1 MEVILSGHAVFEAK
15 RRDIDEGLIRSMVI
29 KPQQK
34 LSSKRGRVIVQG
46 IYQDQIEDKETL
58 LRIIGKETIDK
69 FEVITVYKTSK
80 IKKYWIEG
88 E

>member
-1 MEVILSGHAVFEAK
+1 MEVILSEHAVFEAK

-34 LSSKRGRVIVQG
+34 ISSKRGRIIVQG
-46 IYQDQIEDKETL
+46 RYQDQIEDKEML

>member
-34 LSSKRGRVIVQG
+34 ISSKRGRVIVQG

>member
-1 MEVILSGHAVFEAK
+1 M
-15 RRDIDEGLIRSMVI
+15 
-29 KPQQK
+29 
-34 LSSKRGRVIVQG
+34 
-46 IYQDQIEDKETL
+46 L